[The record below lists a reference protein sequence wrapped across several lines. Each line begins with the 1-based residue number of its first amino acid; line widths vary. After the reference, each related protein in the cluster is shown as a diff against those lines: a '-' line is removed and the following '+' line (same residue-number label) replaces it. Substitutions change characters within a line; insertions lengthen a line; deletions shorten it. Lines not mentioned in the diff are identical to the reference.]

1 MLLELNF
8 GDYWKDLYKN
18 GSRGGLKEKM
28 YNIGIIMGGVM
39 PVPAVCGG
47 AIETLITSI
56 VKKYSKEDGFRL
68 TIFSV
73 YHKEAVEEAKKYPD
87 VRFVWTHT
95 NTFWNLYKHAVFLT
109 VRGLTGKTIRVL
121 QRHYNEIAPV
131 IQNEKFD
138 LLIVEGGDEQAV
150 IDIAKGYKRE
160 QLVFHAHVHFIPKE
174 EVVKG
179 YGHMI
184 GVSNFVVK
192 EYEKACN
199 IPVNTHVLKNA
210 IDVKRFSRS
219 VSEEKKRSIRKKLGL
234 SEKDF
239 VILYVGRIM
248 EIKGVLELMKAV
260 ASLRDSH
267 IKLLIIGS
275 ANFGKWA
282 FSSYERKA
290 KKLAERNKDRIIF
303 TGYVDNSEVYKYA
316 SVANVQ
322 CVPTLVEEAAGLV
335 LMEAMSE
342 GLPLIVTK
350 SGGVMEYVDKST
362 TLFIK
367 RENIV
372 RNLKRAIGYIKN
384 HPEVRD
390 KMSANAKRQSVKCD
404 EAIYYKNFVQ
414 TVHTIVNENDMKF
427 EV

>member
-1 MLLELNF
+1 
-8 GDYWKDLYKN
+8 
-18 GSRGGLKEKM
+18 M

-73 YHKEAVEEAKKYPD
+73 YHKGAVEAAKKYPN

-95 NTFWNLYKHAVFLT
+95 NTFWNLSKHAVFLA
-109 VRGLTGKTIRVL
+109 VRELTGKTIRVL

-160 QLVFHAHVHFIPKE
+160 QLVFHAHIHFIPKE
-174 EVVKG
+174 EIVKG
-179 YGHMI
+179 FGHMI
-184 GVSNFVVK
+184 GVSEFVK
-192 EYEKACN
+192 EEYMKACN
-199 IPVNTHVLKNA
+199 LPVKAHVLKNA
-210 IDVKRFSRS
+210 IDVERFSRT
-219 VSEEKKRSIRKKLGL
+219 VSEEQKRSIRKKLGL

-248 EIKGVLELMKAV
+248 EIKGVLELMQAV
-260 ASLRDSH
+260 TSLKNQH
-267 IKLLIIGS
+267 IKLLIMGS

-282 FSSYERKA
+282 FSSYERKV
-290 KKLAERNKDRIIF
+290 KKLTKENKERIIF
-303 TGYVDNSEVYKYA
+303 TGYVDNAEVYQYA
-316 SVANVQ
+316 SVADVQ

-335 LMEAMSE
+335 LLEAMAE

-350 SGGVMEYVDKST
+350 SGGVMEYVNKDTAWS
-362 TLFIK
+362 IE
-367 RENIV
+367 RGNIV
-372 RNLKRAIGYIKN
+372 EDLKSAICYMKE
-384 HPEVRD
+384 HPEAR
-390 KMSANAKRQSVKCD
+390 KLMSENAKIKSKKYD
-404 EAIYYKNFVQ
+404 ETIYYKSFVEL
-414 TVHTIVNENDMKF
+414 IDNIMDENRENENGN
-427 EV
+427 

>member
-1 MLLELNF
+1 
-8 GDYWKDLYKN
+8 
-18 GSRGGLKEKM
+18 M

-56 VKKYSKEDGFRL
+56 VKKYSKKDGFRL

-73 YHKEAVEEAKKYPD
+73 QHKEAVEAAKNYPD

-95 NTFWNLYKHAVFLT
+95 NTFWNLAKHAIFLA
-109 VRGLTGKTIRVL
+109 VRKLTGKTIRVL

-160 QLVFHAHVHFIPKE
+160 QLVFHAHIHFIPKE

-184 GVSNFVVK
+184 GVSNFVVR

-210 IDVKRFSRS
+210 IDVNKFNKTI
-219 VSEEKKRSIRKKLGL
+219 SEKAKKRLRKKIGL
-234 SEKDF
+234 KKDDF
-239 VILYVGRIM
+239 VVLYVGRLIQV
-248 EIKGVLELMKAV
+248 KGILELMQSVLSIDDKHV
-260 ASLRDSH
+260 
-267 IKLLIIGS
+267 KLLCVGS

-282 FSSYERKA
+282 FSPYERKVKKIA
-290 KKLAERNKDRIIF
+290 KKNSERIVF
-303 TGYVDNSEVYKYA
+303 TGYVDNRELYKYSLLA
-316 SVANVQ
+316 DIQ
-322 CVPTLVEEAAGLV
+322 CVPSMWEEAAGLV
-335 LMEAMSE
+335 IIEAMAE
-342 GLPLIVTK
+342 GIPTIVTN
-350 SGGVMEYVDKST
+350 SGGMVEYVNEDT
-362 TLFIK
+362 TLIIE
-367 RENIV
+367 RENIIA
-372 RNLKRAIGYIKN
+372 NLKKAICYMKK
-384 HPEVRD
+384 HPEVRIQ
-390 KMSANAKRQSVKCD
+390 MSENAKIQSKKYD
-404 EAIYYKNFVQ
+404 EEIFYKNFVE
-414 TVHTIVNENDMKF
+414 IIAEIKG
-427 EV
+427 E